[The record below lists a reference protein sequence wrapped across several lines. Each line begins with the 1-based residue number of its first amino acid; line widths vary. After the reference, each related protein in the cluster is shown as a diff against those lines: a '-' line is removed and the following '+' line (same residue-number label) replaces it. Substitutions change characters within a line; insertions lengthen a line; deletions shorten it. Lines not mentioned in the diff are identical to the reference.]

1 MVGEGA
7 KKLKFHQMVT
17 KCLFVCNAS
26 KGYER
31 PDDEDGV
38 EDVILEGEQRQAH
51 VGEDEVL
58 GQEVKDLKELH
69 GKYITPDH
77 FSSEKYAETIPVKR
91 IRKRSISMQRFSVV
105 MMHTFP

>member
-1 MVGEGA
+1 
-7 KKLKFHQMVT
+7 MVT
-17 KCLFVCNAS
+17 KRLFVCRAS

-58 GQEVKDLKELH
+58 GQEVKDLKELR
-69 GKYITPDH
+69 GK
-77 FSSEKYAETIPVKR
+77 
-91 IRKRSISMQRFSVV
+91 
-105 MMHTFP
+105 